1 MQKKYKIVLVFIVFL
16 LFSILKTIINVS
28 YNNISRELLGIY
40 LPNEWLIEQALS
52 SLIFI
57 ILSNISFMLLIFGSF
72 DLKNRFKQY
81 KIIPYS
87 SFVLITVSFLMLIKD
102 LFSLIIITTTS
113 EPLPFSLDLALLYSN
128 LISFVPVIIPIS
140 FIIFGLSN
148 RNRYGNYIISS
159 GIMGVMG
166 YITGTLH
173 TIFIDP
179 TQFIITNWSMMVY
192 FAVDQ
197 LIWCILLIL
206 SSGFLLFFS
215 MRINNRFF
223 LIYTSLNFA
232 KEFYNFYFR
241 LKFVFNMELTYV
253 ILILVYISSVSLGIL
268 FAIKFFE
275 LGKRFK
281 RGLRVFV
288 SHSVDDFNRYR
299 VGELVKF
306 LESQKN
312 ISRVFYCESDLTG
325 NIDEWMQK
333 IVPRC
338 QLLIFMST
346 EQSIISTDCLTE
358 LNLAKTNNIHIV
370 PVLGVGL
377 VWSDLKG
384 LAIDREYG
392 AIFDPMEF
400 ENFCNNVYEHIIKYK
415 TTLESAL
422 MEEKRKKKSKTKN
435 HRQYTP

>member
-52 SLIFI
+52 SLILI

-81 KIIPYS
+81 KIILYS
-87 SFVLITVSFLMLIKD
+87 SFVLITFSFLMLIKD

-299 VGELVKF
+299 VG
-306 LESQKN
+306 
-312 ISRVFYCESDLTG
+312 
-325 NIDEWMQK
+325 
-333 IVPRC
+333 
-338 QLLIFMST
+338 
-346 EQSIISTDCLTE
+346 
-358 LNLAKTNNIHIV
+358 
-370 PVLGVGL
+370 
-377 VWSDLKG
+377 
-384 LAIDREYG
+384 
-392 AIFDPMEF
+392 
-400 ENFCNNVYEHIIKYK
+400 
-415 TTLESAL
+415 
-422 MEEKRKKKSKTKN
+422 
-435 HRQYTP
+435 